1 MIGLLFVAAGALWL
15 WLPARRLLDGS
26 PYFAALTFFSGLG
39 LSLGAISILMMWI
52 GLAPTP
58 LLIAPIILSVPII
71 GAAAS
76 LAQTLRALQTH
87 LSPLQ
92 VTHHASRIT
101 SSPQTLIRDSLS
113 LISPLSIKSLL
124 LTVCL
129 TTVLIISINSI
140 SYPFYR
146 YDTIT
151 RFAPNARALFTL
163 ARIPESLT
171 GYPLGMQM
179 LYTFGFMAA
188 GGVNDHFAGI
198 FVALTALGMIGC
210 VYLSTRLIFNER
222 AAWCATLLA
231 ISSPVFVDWATSGY
245 VDVPEGFYHGL
256 TFIFAL
262 LWLQRGETR
271 YAVLAGVIAG
281 FALWIKHSSLVL
293 LPALA
298 VVPLL
303 RIAETL
309 AKRATPLQ
317 KIRREMLLGIASI
330 SVLAIIGVTW
340 YARSYLMGA
349 HVFPAPST
357 YDELFIDRTLSAFIT
372 FWHRRDEWGLPFGL
386 MTLFGFVLLPV
397 LFAAR
402 WRPTSNLQPPTS
414 NLQSLIL
421 LLAFTLPYHF
431 LWWWQFTYQARYL
444 LVSLPMYAALAGFA
458 CDWTLDRLPYKFPTW
473 SAALVSLA
481 LMFYGAYPRLGAVY
495 HLLRDPM
502 QSDDVKLTRLARDQ
516 WQLSKK
522 MIDLAPR
529 GAKVMTMDGALA
541 YWLYDYQLD
550 QGYPT
555 RFDQLRSYDYFIT
568 APWGGVVQ
576 TALGHDDQVS
586 NLLNDSK
593 YFIKLYNGGE
603 NWAIYQIKK

>member
-1 MIGLLFVAAGALWL
+1 MIGLLFVAAGAFWL
-15 WLPARRLLDGS
+15 WLPARRLLHGS
-26 PYFAALTFFSGLG
+26 PHFAPLTFFSGLG

-58 LLIAPIILSVPII
+58 LLIAPIILSIPII
-71 GAAAS
+71 GVAAS
-76 LAQTLRALQTH
+76 LPQTLRVFKTLRVSPIPNPTSLRYGGKRLQ
-87 LSPLQ
+87 
-92 VTHHASRIT
+92 
-101 SSPQTLIRDSLS
+101 S
-113 LISPLSIKSLL
+113 LISNYQLL
-124 LTVCL
+124 LSLTVSI
-129 TTVLIISINSI
+129 TVIIIAINSI

-151 RFAPNARALFTL
+151 RFAPNARTLLTL

-222 AAWCATLLA
+222 AALCATILA

-271 YAVLAGVIAG
+271 YAILAGVMAG
-281 FALWIKHSSLVL
+281 FALWIKQSSLVL
-293 LPALA
+293 IPSLA

-303 RIAETL
+303 RLFTTRDFKKEF
-309 AKRATPLQ
+309 
-317 KIRREMLLGIASI
+317 LLGMSALLPL
-330 SVLAIIGVTW
+330 VVIGVPW

-349 HVFPAPST
+349 NVFPAPST
-357 YDELFIDRTLSAFIT
+357 YDELFIDRSLSAFIT
-372 FWHRRDEWGLPFGL
+372 FWHRRDEWGLPFGIT
-386 MTLFGFVLLPV
+386 TLFGFVLLPIS
-397 LFAAR
+397 FIAR
-402 WRPTSNLQPPTS
+402 RRSISNHPTTQPPNHPTP
-414 NLQSLIL
+414 NLQSLTL

-458 CDWTLDRLPYKFPTW
+458 CDWLLNRLPFKFPTW
-473 SAALVSLA
+473 SAALISLA

-495 HLLRDPM
+495 HLLRDPL
-502 QSDDVKLTRLARDQ
+502 QNDDVKLTRLARDQ
-516 WQLSKK
+516 WLLSKK
-522 MIDLAPR
+522 MIELAPR

-555 RFDQLRSYDYFIT
+555 RFDDLRSYDYFIT

-593 YFIKLYNGGE
+593 YFINLYDGGE

>member
-15 WLPARRLLDGS
+15 WLPTRRLLNGS
-26 PYFAALTFFSGLG
+26 PHFAPLTFFSGLG

-58 LLIAPIILSVPII
+58 LLTAPIILSIPII
-71 GAAAS
+71 GVAAS
-76 LAQTLRALQTH
+76 LPQTLR
-87 LSPLQ
+87 
-92 VTHHASRIT
+92 VFK
-101 SSPQTLIRDSLS
+101 TLRVSLS
-113 LISPLSIKSLL
+113 LISPLSLKSFLL
-124 LTVCL
+124 IVCL
-129 TTVLIISINSI
+129 ITTLIIAINTI

-151 RFAPNARALFTL
+151 RFAPNARTLLTL

-179 LYTFGFMAA
+179 LYAFGFMAA

-210 VYLSTRLIFNER
+210 VYLSTRLIFSER
-222 AAWCATLLA
+222 AAWCATILA

-271 YAVLAGVIAG
+271 YAILAGVMAG
-281 FALWIKHSSLVL
+281 FALWIKQSSLVL

-303 RIAETL
+303 RLFTTRDFKKEF
-309 AKRATPLQ
+309 
-317 KIRREMLLGIASI
+317 LLGVSALLPLI
-330 SVLAIIGVTW
+330 IIGIPW
-340 YARSYLMGA
+340 YARSYFMGQTIL
-349 HVFPAPST
+349 PAPSS
-357 YDELFIDRTLSAFIT
+357 YDELFIDRSLSAFIT

-386 MTLFGFVLLPV
+386 MTLFGVVLLPFV
-397 LFAAR
+397 FISR
-402 WRPTSNLQPPTS
+402 WRTFSNLQLPTSDLQPPTS
-414 NLQSLIL
+414 NLYSLIL
-421 LLAFTLPYHF
+421 LLAFTVPYHF

-458 CDWTLDRLPYKFPTW
+458 CDWFLDRLPFKFPSW
-473 SAALVSLA
+473 SVALVSLA

-495 HLLRDPM
+495 HLVRDPL
-502 QSDDVKLTRLARDQ
+502 QNDDVKLTRLARDQ
-516 WQLSKK
+516 WLLSKK
-522 MIDLAPR
+522 MNEIAPR
-529 GAKVMTMDGALA
+529 GSKVMTMDGALA

-555 RFDQLRSYDYFIT
+555 RFDELRVYDYYIT
-568 APWGGVVQ
+568 APWGGVVHN
-576 TALGHDDQVS
+576 ALGRSDDLAL
-586 NLLNDSK
+586 LLNDAR
-593 YFIKLYNGGE
+593 YFAKLYDGGE
-603 NWAIYQIKK
+603 NWAIYKIKK

>member
-1 MIGLLFVAAGALWL
+1 MIGLFFVAAGALWL
-15 WLPARRLLDGS
+15 WLPTRRLFNGS
-26 PYFAALTFFSGLG
+26 PHFAPLTFFSGLG

-52 GLAPTP
+52 GLAPIP
-58 LLIAPIILSVPII
+58 LLIAPIILSIPII
-71 GAAAS
+71 GIAAS
-76 LAQTLRALQTH
+76 L
-87 LSPLQ
+87 
-92 VTHHASRIT
+92 
-101 SSPQTLIRDSLS
+101 PQTLKVFKTFKVSPISNLQS
-113 LISPLSIKSLL
+113 LITNYKLHLL
-124 LTVCL
+124 LICSISTV
-129 TTVLIISINSI
+129 IISINSI

-151 RFAPNARALFTL
+151 RFAPNARTLFTL

-210 VYLSTRLIFNER
+210 VYLSTRLIFSER
-222 AAWCATLLA
+222 AAWCATILA

-256 TFIFAL
+256 TFVFAL

-271 YAVLAGVIAG
+271 YAILAGVMAG
-281 FALWIKHSSLVL
+281 FALWIKQSSLVL

-303 RIAETL
+303 RLFTSRDLKKEFVLGVSAL
-309 AKRATPLQ
+309 VPL
-317 KIRREMLLGIASI
+317 IL
-330 SVLAIIGVTW
+330 IGLPW
-340 YARSYLMGA
+340 YARSYLMGVN
-349 HVFPAPST
+349 VFPAPSS
-357 YDELFIDRTLSAFIT
+357 YDELFIDRSLSAFIT
-372 FWHRRDEWGLPFGL
+372 FWHRRDEWGLPLGL
-386 MTLFGFVLLPV
+386 MTLFGFI
-397 LFAAR
+397 LFPISFVAR
-402 WRPTSNLQPPTS
+402 WRSTSNIQLPREASNFQSPIP
-414 NLQSLIL
+414 NLQSLVL
-421 LLAFTLPYHF
+421 LLAFTVPYHF
-431 LWWWQFTYQARYL
+431 IWWWQFTYQARYL

-458 CDWTLDRLPYKFPTW
+458 CDWILDRLPFKFPSW
-473 SAALVSLA
+473 SVALVSLA

-495 HLLRDPM
+495 HLLRDPL
-502 QSDDVKLTRLARDQ
+502 QNDDVKLTRLARDQ

-522 MIDLAPR
+522 MIELAPR
-529 GAKVMTMDGALA
+529 GSKVMTMDGALA

-555 RFDQLRSYDYFIT
+555 RFDDLRSYDYYVT
-568 APWGGVVQ
+568 APWGGGVQ

-586 NLLNDSK
+586 SLLNDSR
-593 YFIKLYNGGE
+593 YFIKLYDSGE
-603 NWAIYQIKK
+603 SWAIYQIKK